1 MDKKVTVKFWQLFPA
16 LEDGV
21 QFDVSLQAA
30 FALSG
35 EHLVKELDEVR
46 YQLDP
51 RTSANAAPI
60 CGDVIRLQSDA
71 LPSRL
76 KAGEKAKKLTLAEG
90 EYLGHHTAFIYD
102 TEKHLL
108 GFEVKPAAAGLS
120 KLTTLVAELANH
132 QPCIALPILTESDIN
147 KLAGTK
153 NGAVIFKIADP
164 ASLNAVDP
172 DLGEVRDN
180 IAFLKDLVDGAYVTV
195 SIGVGPRR
203 EGLTV
208 PKIRRLVGWLVGE
221 KEAKRG
227 KIRDVKV
234 SQPHEAEPI
243 LDFVKAHFRTSQV
256 LELSGDPDTD
266 WPKREQFL
274 RSSLAKA
281 KQHVGN
287 GNG

>member
-21 QFDVSLQAA
+21 EFDVSLQAA
-30 FALSG
+30 FALKG
-35 EHLVKELDEVR
+35 GDLVKEIDEVR
-46 YQLDP
+46 YQLDT
-51 RTSANAAPI
+51 RGDAKVSPI

-76 KAGEKAKKLTLAEG
+76 KAGEKAKKLTLGDG
-90 EYLGHHTAFIYD
+90 EYLGYHTAFIYD
-102 TEKHLL
+102 VEKKLL
-108 GFEVKPAAAGLS
+108 GFEVKPAAAGLL
-120 KLTTLVAELANH
+120 KLTGLVAELAGH
-132 QPCIALPILTESDIN
+132 QPCIALPILSESDIN

-164 ASLNAVDP
+164 ASLNTVDP

-180 IAFLKDLVDGAYVTV
+180 IAFLKDMVDGAYVTV

-203 EGLTV
+203 EGLAV
-208 PKIRRLVGWLVGE
+208 PKIRKLVGWLVGE

-227 KIRDVKV
+227 KVRDIKV

-243 LDFVKAHFRTSQV
+243 LDFVKAHFRTSQI
-256 LELSGDPDTD
+256 LELSGDPELD

-281 KQHVGN
+281 KVHVGN

>member
-21 QFDVSLQAA
+21 EFDVSLQAA
-30 FALSG
+30 YALAG
-35 EHLVKELDEVR
+35 EQLVKELDGVH

-51 RTSANAAPI
+51 RTAANISPI

-71 LPSRL
+71 FPSRL
-76 KAGEKAKKLTLAEG
+76 KAGEKAKRLSLGEN

-102 TEKHLL
+102 VEKKLL
-108 GFEVKPAAAGLS
+108 GFEVKPAAAGLQ
-120 KLTTLVAELANH
+120 KLANLVAQLANH

-147 KLAGTK
+147 RLAGTK

-164 ASLNAVDP
+164 ASLNTVDP

-180 IAFLKDLVDGAYVTV
+180 IAFLKEMVDGAYVTV
-195 SIGVGPRR
+195 AIGVGPRR

-208 PKIRRLVGWLVGE
+208 PKIRKLVGWLVGE

-227 KIRDVKV
+227 KVRDIKV

-243 LDFVKAHFRTSQV
+243 LDFVKAHFRATQV
-256 LELSGDPDTD
+256 LELTGDPETD

-281 KQHVGN
+281 KAHVGD